1 MTAHPYDII
10 LADAMV
16 ANAEGTFRGSVA
28 VKDGRI
34 ADVWHADEP
43 RELRADQVIDC
54 SDRWLLPGGVDPH
67 VHVGIAFG
75 DTVTSE
81 GHRQCSAAALAGGT
95 TTIVDFAI
103 PRAGQSP
110 LEAVRQRLD
119 AAADASLADYALH
132 GCFTDRDAA
141 RVDQIEEMVGLGVR
155 TIKVYT
161 TYRDEMM
168 ASDDLIHEIMTAL
181 RPHGGLTYVHAED
194 NSVIEGRMEEL
205 ARAGDIPFGLIRSA
219 RPEEAEDRAVRHVIA
234 MARQAQAPVY
244 FVHQS
249 TATALETTRAARAA
263 GIAAYSE
270 VCPHY
275 MLLDETMYDG
285 RAGECF
291 TCCPPLRSRET
302 VDAVAAKVAAGE
314 VDTLGSDHCAFRTE
328 HKTPNGHDLR
338 RMPFGMPGIQT
349 RMTMTLSEMF
359 VRRKVPMST
368 LVALLST
375 RPAMLSGLYPRK
387 GAIRAGADAD
397 LVVWDPRGSS
407 VVTSD
412 GLVQDSDF
420 SPFEGWT
427 VHGSIHTV
435 YRGGVAVHGAGAQG
449 DPGPGSLLASAPV
462 TLPA

>member
-1 MTAHPYDII
+1 MTAHSYDMI
-10 LADAMV
+10 LADAMI

-34 ADVWHADEP
+34 ADVWHAAEP
-43 RELRADQVIDC
+43 HEPRADQVIDC

-67 VHVGIAFG
+67 VHVGITFG

-81 GHRQCSAAALAGGT
+81 GHLQCSRAALAGGT
-95 TTIVDFAI
+95 TTMVDFAI
-103 PRAGQSP
+103 PQPGQTP
-110 LEAVRQRLD
+110 LEAVRRRLE
-119 AAADASLADYALH
+119 AADGTSLADYALH
-132 GCFTDRDAA
+132 GCFTDRDAD
-141 RVDQIEEMVGLGVR
+141 RVEEIGKMADLGVR

-168 ASDDLIHEIMTAL
+168 AGDDLIHEIMTAL
-181 RPHGGLTYVHAED
+181 RPYGGLTYVHAED
-194 NSVIEGRMEEL
+194 NSVIERRMEEL
-205 ARAGDIPFGLIRSA
+205 GRAGDIPFGLIRSA

-234 MARQAQAPVY
+234 MARQAGAPVY

-263 GIAAYSE
+263 GVAAYSE

-275 MLLDETMYDG
+275 MLLDETLYDG
-285 RAGECF
+285 EAGECF
-291 TCCPPLRSRET
+291 TCCPPLRSRAT
-302 VDAVAAKVAAGE
+302 VDAVAAMVAAGE

-328 HKTPNGHDLR
+328 HKTPNTHDLR
-338 RMPFGMPGIQT
+338 RMPFGMPGVQT
-349 RMTMTLSEMF
+349 RMVMTLSEMF
-359 VRRKVPMST
+359 IRRRVPMST

-387 GAIRAGADAD
+387 GVIRAGSDAD
-397 LVVWDPRGSS
+397 LVVWDPRGTS
-407 VVTSD
+407 VIAGES
-412 GLVQDSDF
+412 LLQDSDY

-435 YRGGVAVHGAGAQG
+435 YRGGVAVYGDGAQAA
-449 DPGPGSLLASAPV
+449 PGPGSLLGSAPV
-462 TLPA
+462 TLPS